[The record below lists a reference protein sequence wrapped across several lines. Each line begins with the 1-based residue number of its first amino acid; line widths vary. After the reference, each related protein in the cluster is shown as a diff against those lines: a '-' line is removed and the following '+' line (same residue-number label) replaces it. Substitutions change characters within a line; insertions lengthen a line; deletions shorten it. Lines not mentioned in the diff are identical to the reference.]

1 MSDAHKAPVGGRAGD
16 AMEQIHSHLKYDSNE
31 QTERLRDEL
40 ADLLFQLNDE
50 SFDDTRLEAL
60 LDALDQADPL
70 PELPDTKES
79 LTAFHE
85 KYAPLFASAEAA
97 SAPNTTSSAFSE
109 KKHFRRPFLKILPIA
124 AALVLLF
131 GSVSAQ
137 AFGFDLFGA
146 LARWTAEIFHIGSD
160 EVPHAAITL
169 RSLAEGESANYDSL
183 QEAVEAFG
191 ITEPVVPTWVPERF
205 ELRNVTAVN
214 QKNKIFICAE
224 YLCGNEFLQ
233 IRYNELDANS
243 NTVEKEHQS
252 VSTHSSGNIQHYLL
266 SDLGWTKAIWQNG
279 SLECCIA
286 GNAFEQEM
294 MDMIDSVYEES
305 GT

>member
-40 ADLLFQLNDE
+40 ADLLFQSDNE
-50 SFDDTRLEAL
+50 SFDDNRLEAL

-79 LTAFHE
+79 LNAFHE

-97 SAPNTTSSAFSE
+97 SAQNTTSSAFSE

-146 LARWTAEIFHIGSD
+146 LARWTAEIFHMSSD

-169 RSLAEGESANYDSL
+169 RPLAEGESANYASL

-205 ELRNVTAVN
+205 ELMNVTAAN
-214 QKNKIFICAE
+214 REGKIFICAE
-224 YLCGNEFLQ
+224 YVHEDEFLQ
-233 IRYNELDANS
+233 IRYNEIVANS
-243 NTVEKEHQS
+243 NIVEKGGGA
-252 VSTHSSGNIQHYLL
+252 VNLHSSGNIQHYLV
-266 SDLGWTKAIWQNG
+266 SDLGRTKAVWQNG
-279 SLECCIA
+279 ILDSRIA
-286 GNAFEQEM
+286 GNVTEEEM
-294 MDMIDSVYEES
+294 IQMIDSVYKES
-305 GT
+305 GK

>member
-31 QTERLRDEL
+31 QTEHLRDEL

-79 LTAFHE
+79 LNAFHE

-97 SAPNTTSSAFSE
+97 SAQNTTSSAFSE

-169 RSLAEGESANYDSL
+169 RPLAEGESANYNSL
-183 QEAVEAFG
+183 QEAAEAFG
-191 ITEPVVPTWVPERF
+191 ITEPMVPTWVPERF
-205 ELRNVTAVN
+205 ELMHVTATNRKERILIYGDYVSG
-214 QKNKIFICAE
+214 E
-224 YLCGNEFLQ
+224 DFLQ
-233 IRYNELDANS
+233 IRYNEIEPNS
-243 NTVEKEHQS
+243 NTVEKEDNP
-252 VSTHSSGNIQHYLL
+252 VNYYSSGNVEHYLV

-286 GNAFEQEM
+286 GNTSEQEM
-294 MDMIDSVYEES
+294 MDMIDSVYEEI

>member
-31 QTERLRDEL
+31 QTEHLRDEL
-40 ADLLFQLNDE
+40 ADLLFQSDDE
-50 SFDDTRLEAL
+50 SFDDNRLEAL

-70 PELPDTKES
+70 PELPDTEES
-79 LTAFHE
+79 LNAFHE

-97 SAPNTTSSAFSE
+97 SAQNTTSSAFSE

-124 AALVLLF
+124 AALVLLL

-169 RSLAEGESANYDSL
+169 RPLAEGESAQYDSL
-183 QEAVEAFG
+183 QEAVDAFG
-191 ITEPVVPTWVPERF
+191 ITEPIVPTWVPERF
-205 ELRNVTAVN
+205 ELMNVTASN
-214 QKNKIFICAE
+214 REEKIFICAE
-224 YLCGNEFLQ
+224 YLCGEDFLQ
-233 IRYNELDANS
+233 ISYNEIEANS
-243 NTVEKEHQS
+243 VTVEKGDES
-252 VSTHSSGNIQHYLL
+252 VKSHSFGNIQHYLV
-266 SDLGWTKAIWQNG
+266 SDLGRTKAVWQNG
-279 SLECCIA
+279 ILDSRIA
-286 GNAFEQEM
+286 GNVTEEEM
-294 MDMIDSVYEES
+294 IQMIDSVYKES
-305 GT
+305 GK

>member
-31 QTERLRDEL
+31 QTEHLRDEL
-40 ADLLFQLNDE
+40 ADLLFQSDNE

-97 SAPNTTSSAFSE
+97 SAQNTTSSASSE

-169 RSLAEGESANYDSL
+169 RPLAEGESANYDSL
-183 QEAVEAFG
+183 QEAAEAFG

-205 ELRNVTAVN
+205 ELMNVTAAN
-214 QKNKIFICAE
+214 REGKIFICAE
-224 YLCGNEFLQ
+224 YVHEDEFLQ
-233 IRYNELDANS
+233 IRYNEIVANS
-243 NTVEKEHQS
+243 NIVEKEHGA
-252 VSTHSSGNIQHYLL
+252 VNLHSYGNIQHYLI
-266 SDLGWTKAIWQNG
+266 SDLDRTKAVWQNG

-286 GNAFEQEM
+286 GNTSEQEM

>member
-31 QTERLRDEL
+31 QTEHLRDEL
-40 ADLLFQLNDE
+40 ADLLFQSDNE
-50 SFDDTRLEAL
+50 SFDDNRLEAL

-79 LTAFHE
+79 LNAFHE

-97 SAPNTTSSAFSE
+97 SAQNTTSSAFSE

-169 RSLAEGESANYDSL
+169 RPLSEGESANYDSL

-205 ELRNVTAVN
+205 ELMNVTAANRKGRILIYGDYV
-214 QKNKIFICAE
+214 IGE
-224 YLCGNEFLQ
+224 DFLQ
-233 IRYNELDANS
+233 ISYNEIEANS
-243 NTVEKEHQS
+243 NIVEKEDGS
-252 VSTHSSGNIQHYLL
+252 VKSHSSGNIQHYLFF
-266 SDLGWTKAIWQNG
+266 DLGRTKAVWQNG

-286 GNAFEQEM
+286 GNTSEQEM
-294 MDMIDSVYEES
+294 MDMIDSVYEEK
-305 GT
+305 GK

>member
-40 ADLLFQLNDE
+40 ADLLFQSDNE
-50 SFDDTRLEAL
+50 SFDDNRLEAL

-70 PELPDTKES
+70 PELPDTEES
-79 LTAFHE
+79 LIAFHE

-97 SAPNTTSSAFSE
+97 SAQNTTSSAFSE

-124 AALVLLF
+124 AALVLLL
-131 GSVSAQ
+131 GSMSAQ

-169 RSLAEGESANYDSL
+169 RPLAEGESANYDSL

-191 ITEPVVPTWVPERF
+191 ITEPIVPTWIPERF
-205 ELRNVTAVN
+205 ELMNVTASN
-214 QKNKIFICAE
+214 REGKIFICAE
-224 YLCGNEFLQ
+224 YVHEDEFLQ
-233 IRYNELDANS
+233 IRYNEIETNS
-243 NTVEKEHQS
+243 NIVEKES
-252 VSTHSSGNIQHYLL
+252 RPVRYHSYGNIEHYLV

-279 SLECCIA
+279 SLECCFA
-286 GNAFEQEM
+286 GNTSEQEM
-294 MDMIDSVYEES
+294 IDMIDSVYEES

>member
-40 ADLLFQLNDE
+40 ADLLFQSDNE
-50 SFDDTRLEAL
+50 SFDDNRLEAL

-79 LTAFHE
+79 LNAFHE
-85 KYAPLFASAEAA
+85 KYAPLFASAEAT
-97 SAPNTTSSAFSE
+97 SAQNTTSSASSE
-109 KKHFRRPFLKILPIA
+109 KKHFRRPFLKLLPIA

-146 LARWTAEIFHIGSD
+146 LARWTAEIFHMGSD

-169 RSLAEGESANYDSL
+169 RPLAEGESANYDSL

-191 ITEPVVPTWVPERF
+191 ITEPVVPTWIPERF
-205 ELRNVTAVN
+205 ELMNVTASN
-214 QKNKIFICAE
+214 REGKIFICAE
-224 YLCGNEFLQ
+224 YVHKDEFLQ
-233 IRYNELDANS
+233 IRYNETAVKPNV
-243 NTVEKEHQS
+243 VEKEDQS
-252 VSTHSSGNIQHYLL
+252 VRLHSSGSLSHYVVY
-266 SDLGWTKAIWQNG
+266 DLGWTKAIWQNG
-279 SLECCIA
+279 TLDCRIT
-286 GNAFEQEM
+286 GNVTEEEIIQ
-294 MDMIDSVYEES
+294 ILDSVYKEKDK
-305 GT
+305 

>member
-31 QTERLRDEL
+31 QTEHLRDEL
-40 ADLLFQLNDE
+40 ADLLFQSDNE
-50 SFDDTRLEAL
+50 SFDDNRLEAL

-79 LTAFHE
+79 LNAFHV

-97 SAPNTTSSAFSE
+97 SAQNTTSSAFSE
-109 KKHFRRPFLKILPIA
+109 KKHFRRPFLKLLPIA

-146 LARWTAEIFHIGSD
+146 LARWTAEIFHIGRD

-169 RSLAEGESANYDSL
+169 RPLAEGESANYDSL
-183 QEAVEAFG
+183 QAAADAFG
-191 ITEPVVPTWVPERF
+191 ITEPIVPAWIPERF
-205 ELRNVTAVN
+205 ELMNVTASN
-214 QKNKIFICAE
+214 REGKILIYGDYVSGE
-224 YLCGNEFLQ
+224 DFLQ
-233 IRYNELDANS
+233 IGYNEIDINA
-243 NTVEKEHQS
+243 NTVEKDHPS
-252 VSTHSSGNIQHYLL
+252 VKSHSYGSIKHYLV
-266 SDLGWTKAIWQNG
+266 SDLGRTKVVWQNG
-279 SLECCIA
+279 ILESRIA
-286 GNAFEQEM
+286 GNVTEEEM
-294 MDMIDSVYEES
+294 IQIIDSVYKES
-305 GT
+305 SK

>member
-40 ADLLFQLNDE
+40 ADLLFQLNGE

-97 SAPNTTSSAFSE
+97 SAQNTTSSAFSE

-146 LARWTAEIFHIGSD
+146 LARWTAEIFHMGSD

-169 RSLAEGESANYDSL
+169 RPLAEGESANYASL

-191 ITEPVVPTWVPERF
+191 ITEPIVPTWIPERF
-205 ELRNVTAVN
+205 ELMNVTASN
-214 QKNKIFICAE
+214 REEKIFICAE
-224 YLCGNEFLQ
+224 YVHQDEFLQ
-233 IRYNELDANS
+233 IRYNEIDINA
-243 NTVEKEHQS
+243 NTVEKGHPS
-252 VSTHSSGNIQHYLL
+252 VKSHAHENIKHYLV
-266 SDLGWTKAIWQNG
+266 SDLGWTKAMWQNG
-279 SLECCIA
+279 ILDGRIS
-286 GNAFEQEM
+286 GNVTEEEM
-294 MDMIDSVYEES
+294 IQMIDSVYKES
-305 GT
+305 GK

>member
-97 SAPNTTSSAFSE
+97 SAQNTTSSAFSE

-169 RSLAEGESANYDSL
+169 RPLAEGESANYDSL
-183 QEAVEAFG
+183 QEAAEAFG
-191 ITEPVVPTWVPERF
+191 ITEPIVPTWVPERF
-205 ELRNVTAVN
+205 ELMNVTAVN

-233 IRYNELDANS
+233 IGYNEIEANS
-243 NTVEKEHQS
+243 NVVEKEHQS
-252 VSTHSSGNIQHYLL
+252 VRYHSSGNIQHYLV
-266 SDLGWTKAIWQNG
+266 SDLGRTKAVWQNG
-279 SLECCIA
+279 SLECRIA
-286 GNAFEQEM
+286 GNVTEEEM
-294 MDMIDSVYEES
+294 IQMLDSVYKEN
-305 GT
+305 GK